1 MKARHVT
8 AIELLLSYPDSVVA
22 EMLGIRLGTLARWME
37 SDQFAKALR
46 DREREQRKGLAR
58 IARQAALRAA
68 TSLCQVAQDQTK
80 PDAKA
85 LLEIIKA
92 SGAFEEEQADPGE
105 ALAEAIKM
113 ATRTAEAA
121 NDHQSE

>member
-1 MKARHVT
+1 LKTRHTT

-22 EMLGIRLGTLARWME
+22 EMLGIRLRTLTQWMAGEDFAR
-37 SDQFAKALR
+37 AL
-46 DREREQRKGLAR
+46 REREQEQRRSLAR

-85 LLEIIKA
+85 LLEVIKA
-92 SGAFEEEQADPGE
+92 SGAFEQDQADPGE
-105 ALAEAIKM
+105 ALAEVIRM
-113 ATRTAEAA
+113 ATLAAEVT
-121 NDHQSE
+121 NENQPQ

>member
-22 EMLGIRLGTLARWME
+22 EMLGVRQSTLARWME

-92 SGAFEEEQADPGE
+92 SGAFEEEQTDPGE
-105 ALAEAIKM
+105 ALAEVIRRAN
-113 ATRTAEAA
+113 AAAEAEDEA
-121 NDHQSE
+121 QDQ